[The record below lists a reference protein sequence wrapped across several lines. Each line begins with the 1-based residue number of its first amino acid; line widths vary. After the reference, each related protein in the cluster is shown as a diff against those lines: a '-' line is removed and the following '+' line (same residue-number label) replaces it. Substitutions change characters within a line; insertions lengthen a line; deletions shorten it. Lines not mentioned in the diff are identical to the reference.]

1 MIWSARRDLA
11 VRPSLPKP
19 VASLEPR
26 SIEEFRRK
34 IESEFIEGS
43 AIHPAL
49 YSGCIEIVPDLEVGF
64 AGEVSTPIHDALGW
78 RYTRFGNQTKPSFY
92 AALFVN
98 EDGSP
103 WQAKLSKPRADL
115 KKGKLL
121 RYETP
126 VGNGSRAYLPAVD
139 ERTRRAI
146 AQHYQCEM
154 PPEGSSFWQWVEQ
167 HLEIP
172 IVVTEGGK
180 KGLAGL
186 SQDYVVLAL
195 YGCNGGYRSKDALG
209 NPVKPYLIPDIERF
223 AVPGRRFVLAFDQDE
238 AEKTRRRVNIAQS
251 RFGSLLMAKGCQ
263 VAIAHWHKSQGKGLD
278 DLIVQSG
285 AQAWRRAYAEAVSL
299 NQWNILQQLER
310 RLTYP
315 TNLRVNVGD
324 LSSLDLSL
332 MPQEGLIGVISAKGT
347 GKTKLIAGLIGES
360 DRVLSITHRIAL
372 GRNLCSRLGLTYR
385 GDLDK
390 VQGQY
395 INEEGYTNRIGSC
408 VDGLLGID
416 PAKFAD
422 GELVLDEV
430 TQVVRHLLTS
440 STCARDGKRPA
451 LLARFRELVRNAKRV
466 ICADA
471 DLDNATLNYLR
482 ELRGDNCPLF
492 LLRNEFQSESYDC
505 RFIAALDRTAI
516 IAELLEA
523 VEALPAGKALFVAT
537 DSKATSKS
545 VNRLINQRFPEKRVL
560 VLNSE
565 TSGGEF
571 EREFMGTPDL
581 VLERGDYDV
590 IVCSPSV
597 ATGVSIECRGIV
609 EAVYG
614 IFAGVSSNDA
624 DISQSLSRVREP
636 VQRIVWCATTGTNY
650 SKVSRALNHLEI
662 KHHLQSQTSATVQLI
677 RSSLREDVAAGVRAT
692 DWKTD
697 PHLGLYCH
705 IAAEQNRS
713 MRSLRDS
720 LLTRLRFE
728 GNRLEVVDLASAPAV
743 KSLLSQ
749 SRLEIQLEE
758 AEALTAVETLTFS
771 EVVLL
776 EQKESLTPEERQ
788 AIAKYYL
795 MDFYALEELTV
806 EEVIWDNE
814 GRKRGEVLSLEAQL
828 SPEAAIDRTVRGLE
842 RQAKW
847 NQGYCVWDVSQAAL
861 RRMVRDRIGLT
872 ELIQKMR
879 DGWQWC
885 RYDLQPYAERARRI
899 APQVKVALHFTIKDE
914 MSDVQIIHQLM
925 SQLGLKF
932 VQHWS
937 RSVEGHEG
945 EKLRVYTL
953 DHQAW
958 ERMWSTILRRQQQR
972 QQRQADRGGEG
983 TAIGGSPPIF
993 HSLITGGDPVL
1004 DQYAEWLTEE
1014 CVSDLRQMWEA
1025 TEVDAVARDSL
1036 LQMVPEPVLRHLS
1049 LAC

>member
-1 MIWSARRDLA
+1 MICTASRGFA

-19 VASLEPR
+19 VSSLESQ
-26 SIEEFRRK
+26 SIEEFRQKVER
-34 IESEFIEGS
+34 EFVEGS
-43 AIHPAL
+43 AINPAL
-49 YSGCIEIVPDLEVGF
+49 YSNCIEIVPDLEVGF
-64 AGEVSTPIHDALGW
+64 GGEVSTPIHDALGW
-78 RYTRFGNQTKPSFY
+78 RYTRFGNQTKPTFY

-103 WQAKLSKPRADL
+103 WQAKLSKPRTDL
-115 KKGKLL
+115 KKEKLL

-126 VGNGSRAYLPAVD
+126 VGNGSRAFLPAVD
-139 ERTRRAI
+139 ERTRWEI
-146 AQHYQCEM
+146 AQHYECEV
-154 PPEGSSFWQWVEQ
+154 PSEGSSFWQWVEQ
-167 HLEIP
+167 HPEIP
-172 IVVTEGGK
+172 IVLTEGGK

-186 SQDYVVLAL
+186 SQGYVVLAL

-209 NPVKPYLIPDIERF
+209 NPIKPYLIPDMERF

-238 AEKTRRRVNIAQS
+238 EEKTRRRVNIAQS

-263 VAIAHWHKSQGKGLD
+263 VEIARWHQSQGKGLD

-285 AQAWRRAYAEAVSL
+285 AEAWQQAYDEAIPL
-299 NQWNILQQLER
+299 NQWHILQRLEQ

-332 MPQEGLIGVISAKGT
+332 MPQEGLIGVMSAKGT

-390 VQGQY
+390 VGGDY
-395 INEEGYTNRIGSC
+395 LNEEGYTLRIGTC

-416 PAKFAD
+416 PAKFAG
-422 GELVLDEV
+422 GELILDEV

-440 STCARDGKRPA
+440 STCAREGKRPA

-492 LLRNEFQSESYDC
+492 LLRNEFKSEAYDC
-505 RFIAALDRTAI
+505 RFISSPDRTAI
-516 IAELLEA
+516 VGELLDA
-523 VEALPAGKALFVAT
+523 VELLPVGKVLFVAT

-545 VNRLINQRFPEKRVL
+545 VDRLIHQRFPEKRVL

-571 EREFMGTPDL
+571 EREFMATPDL
-581 VLERGDYDV
+581 VLERGDYDI

-597 ATGVSIECRGIV
+597 ATGVSIECRGVV

-614 IFAGVSSNDA
+614 IFAGVSSNDG
-624 DISQSLSRVREP
+624 DISQSLSRVRES
-636 VQRIVWCATTGTNY
+636 VQRVVWSAVTGSNY
-650 SKVSRALNHLEI
+650 SKVSRALSHLEV
-662 KHHLQSQTSATVQLI
+662 KYHLQSATNATVQLI
-677 RSSLREDVAAGVRAT
+677 RSSLREDVAAGVSAT
-692 DWKTD
+692 DWQAD
-697 PHLGLYCH
+697 PHMGLYCH

-713 MRSLRDS
+713 MRSLRDA
-720 LLTRLRFE
+720 LLTRLQFE
-728 GNRLEVVDLASAPAV
+728 GNRVEVVDLASTPAV
-743 KSLLSQ
+743 KTLLGQ

-758 AEALTAVETLTFS
+758 AEALAAVETLSYADVT
-771 EVVLL
+771 LL
-776 EQKESLTPEERQ
+776 EQKETLTPEERL
-788 AIAKYYL
+788 AISKYYL
-795 MDFYALEELTV
+795 LDFYGLNELTV
-806 EEVIWDNE
+806 EDVIWDNE
-814 GRKRGEVLSLEAQL
+814 GRKRREILNLEAL
-828 SPEAAIDRTVRGLE
+828 LMPEAAVERTVRGLE
-842 RQAKW
+842 RQAQWK
-847 NQGYCVWDVSQAAL
+847 QGYCLWDVSQSAL
-861 RRMVRDRIGLT
+861 RSMVRDRIGLT

-885 RYDLQPYAERARRI
+885 RYDLQPYAEKARQI
-899 APQVKVALHFTIKDE
+899 AQQVKVALHFTIKAE
-914 MSDVQIIHQLM
+914 MSDVQIIHQLL

-932 VQHWS
+932 EQRWS
-937 RSVEGHEG
+937 RAVEGYEG

-953 DHQAW
+953 EQQTWGRICA
-958 ERMWSTILRRQQQR
+958 TLQRRQQRRMQR
-972 QQRQADRGGEG
+972 EAERHGDGS
-983 TAIGGSPPIF
+983 AIAGSPPIF
-993 HSLITGGDPVL
+993 QSLITGGDPDL
-1004 DQYAEWLTEE
+1004 AQYSDWLTEE
-1014 CVSDLRQMWEA
+1014 CVSDLRQWWAA
-1025 TEVDAVARDSL
+1025 TETDAAARAALTQD
-1036 LQMVPEPVLRHLS
+1036 VPVPVLRHLG
-1049 LAC
+1049 LAS